1 MQRFIPLLLLSLCA
15 TTAGAEQYT
24 PDVAE
29 FDGTTSLTFDPSP
42 QLVLADGG
50 TIEFWVVPD
59 WTSDPGYDPVIIC
72 NAGPEGASYLV
83 AMLRDRD
90 GIAIAA
96 GEEEDVVTFDFT
108 DGQLHHVAVVQYED
122 GTAVFVDGEVAGTS
136 DLRFQDLP
144 SAGVWVGSID
154 GENNTF
160 RGAIA
165 GLRVWDVAVPQEDL
179 VAYALEDIFA
189 GDHPDLAW
197 LSAISDFR
205 AGELLLVEAESAAMA
220 AEEGEH
226 DE

>member
-15 TTAGAEQYT
+15 ITAGAEQYT

-144 SAGVWVGSID
+144 SVGVWVGSID
-154 GENNTF
+154 GENNAF

-165 GLRVWDVAVPQEDL
+165 GLRVWDVAVPQEEL

-205 AGELLLVEAESAAMA
+205 TGELLLVEAGPDT
-220 AEEGEH
+220 EGGEPG
-226 DE
+226 E

>member
-15 TTAGAEQYT
+15 ATTGAEQYT

-96 GEEEDVVTFDFT
+96 GEDEDVVTFDFS

-144 SAGVWVGSID
+144 SVGVWVGSID
-154 GENNTF
+154 GENNAF

-165 GLRVWDVAVPQEDL
+165 GLRVWDVAVPQEEL

-197 LSAISDFR
+197 LSAMSDFR

>member
-1 MQRFIPLLLLSLCA
+1 MVSA
-15 TTAGAEQYT
+15 VSTAAEPYT

-29 FDGTTSLTFDPSP
+29 FDGTNSLTFEPSP
-42 QLVLADGG
+42 QLMLADGG

-72 NAGPEGASYLV
+72 NAGPEGASYLI

-90 GIAIAA
+90 GIALAA

-122 GTAVFVDGEVAGTS
+122 GTAVFVDGQVAGTS
-136 DLRFQDLP
+136 ELRFQDLP
-144 SAGVWVGSID
+144 SVGVWVGSID
-154 GENNTF
+154 GENNAF

-179 VAYALEDIFA
+179 VAFALQDIFE
-189 GDHPDLAW
+189 GDHPDLEW
-197 LSAISDFR
+197 LSAMSDFR
-205 AGELLLVEAESAAMA
+205 NGELLLVAAAPDGEADAVTE
-220 AEEGEH
+220 
-226 DE
+226 

>member
-15 TTAGAEQYT
+15 ATTGAEQYT

-29 FDGTTSLTFDPSP
+29 FDGTTSFTFDPSP

-96 GEEEDVVTFDFT
+96 GEDEDVVTFDFS

-144 SAGVWVGSID
+144 SVGVWVGSID
-154 GENNTF
+154 GENNAF

-165 GLRVWDVAVPQEDL
+165 GLRVWDVAVPQEEL

>member
-15 TTAGAEQYT
+15 TAFGAEQYT

-144 SAGVWVGSID
+144 SVGVWVGSID
-154 GENNTF
+154 GENNAF

-165 GLRVWDVAVPQEDL
+165 GLRVWDVAVPQEEL

-205 AGELLLVEAESAAMA
+205 TGELLLVEAEPDTGA
-220 AEEGEH
+220 GEPG
-226 DE
+226 E